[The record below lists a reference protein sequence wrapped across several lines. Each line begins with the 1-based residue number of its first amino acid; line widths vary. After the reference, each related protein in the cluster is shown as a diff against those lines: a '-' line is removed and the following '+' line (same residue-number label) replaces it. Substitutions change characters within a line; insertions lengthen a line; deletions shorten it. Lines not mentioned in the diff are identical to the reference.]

1 MAFGLGLAGL
11 MGGVQGLGLGMSD
24 IADQRFK
31 QQQFDIERARLAEQS
46 RIADAQLAM
55 EQRKQAWAEQANA
68 PLSAEEAN
76 QVMSYLYPGRGGGA
90 VSVGGAPAGVTP
102 RDVAVREEIGGP
114 GPFQFSIPGGR
125 PPAPDPGVDVP
136 GGINP
141 AVLTKLPRQVVVPI
155 LQEAVKQR
163 MLDQADAIKYAREQR
178 DLQSR
183 AAAWL
188 QPGPPEFAPTGALG
202 EDPEASAPIP
212 AIVQAPPSPENQQMA
227 RLAAAGYKD
236 EFLKMVYQQ
245 QLGAAAL
252 NKLLG
257 GTPGGGVPTGE
268 DLLRPRNAIT
278 ANPVTGE
285 TTVRQELPPSHFLT
299 TAGLL
304 ADAGWDPKMPGYR
317 AAFGTVD
324 QQLTSVE
331 GVGVFG
337 KSSVV
342 PAPPAGAGGV
352 AGPDKLYIPPP
363 PAGAAGTTT
372 PGQPQPLIRV
382 DKPVS
387 PETMTKITGAVR
399 AHDALINIT
408 DALKNPEV
416 DNFLGPY
423 DQHRSTVMRMT
434 PNQALGQVPED
445 VIKLEQGIGT
455 MNNYTIQL
463 ITGAAVR
470 KDEEQRIYREMP
482 NQANPPAEF
491 RQRVLMTMANIAKYE
506 AYWRNL
512 ALTGNQQA
520 KMRALELGLIDDQ
533 GQPTNVMKTVIA
545 PTGEGVSGGP
555 PSSSTTPPG
564 YVVRGKPQ
572 DESKPPQPLSR
583 TNPNYKSAK
592 QHGWSDENIEK
603 YYNVRI
609 VD

>member
-24 IADQRFK
+24 MADQRFK

-55 EQRKQAWAEQANA
+55 EQRKQAWAEQSNA

-76 QVMSYLYPGRGGGA
+76 QMMAFLYPGRGGGA

-114 GPFQFSIPGGR
+114 GPFQFSMPGGR
-125 PPAPDPGVDVP
+125 PPAPDPGVDMP

-141 AVLTKLPRQVVVPI
+141 AVLTKMPRQVVVPI

-178 DLQSR
+178 DLQNR
-183 AAAWL
+183 ALAWL

-212 AIVQAPPSPENQQMA
+212 AIVQAPPSLENQQMA

-337 KSSVV
+337 KSSIV

-352 AGPDKLYIPPP
+352 AGSDKLYVPPP
-363 PAGAAGTTT
+363 PAGAAATTT
-372 PGQPQPLIRV
+372 PGRPEPLIRA
-382 DKPVS
+382 DKPTS
-387 PETMTKITGAVR
+387 PEAVNQVVGAMAVR
-399 AHDALINIT
+399 EATNRISQ
-408 DALKNPEV
+408 ALKDPDIENYI
-416 DNFLGPY
+416 GPY
-423 DQHRSTVMRMT
+423 GRYLSAAQSAA
-434 PNQALGQVPED
+434 PFEALGKVPPAVVD
-445 VIKLEQGIGT
+445 MEQNLARLT
-455 MNNYTIQL
+455 NYTIKL
-463 ITGAAVR
+463 ITGAQMSEVEAS
-470 KDEEQRIYREMP
+470 RIKRELP
-482 NQANPPAEF
+482 QQTDQPDVF
-491 RQRVLMTMANIAKYE
+491 RQKLNTTIKNLEDAEERI
-506 AYWRNL
+506 RSL
-512 ALTGNQQA
+512 ALTGNNDAKLFMQQYEVPV
-520 KMRALELGLIDDQ
+520 RGSVVVPP
-533 GQPTNVMKTVIA
+533 GTPA
-545 PTGEGVSGGP
+545 PPSTGEPLRPPGP
-555 PSSSTTPPG
+555 GSSAAPPG

-572 DESKPPQPLSR
+572 NESKPPQPLSR

-592 QHGWSDENIEK
+592 EHGWSDDNIEK